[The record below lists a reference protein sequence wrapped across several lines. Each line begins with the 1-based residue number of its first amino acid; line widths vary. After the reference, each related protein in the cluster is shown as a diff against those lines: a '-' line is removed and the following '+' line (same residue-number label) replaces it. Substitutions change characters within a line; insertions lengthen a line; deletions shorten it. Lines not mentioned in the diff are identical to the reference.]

1 MGENK
6 TIRDTDQEALTL
18 TGSLIVNAMHGAL
31 AAHDPASAFPHI
43 SRIQLSTDVDGT
55 IITLI
60 STLSTHTKCIAA
72 NPKAALLI
80 GEPGKGDP
88 LAHPRI
94 SVPIVAAPI
103 EHGSADYQRIRNN
116 HLKHCPKAALYV
128 DFGDFSFFKLMPQS
142 AALNGGFGKAY
153 ELSKD
158 EIINAIIAAKSQGQT
173 DE

>member
-1 MGENK
+1 MSENK
-6 TIRDTDQEALTL
+6 TIRDTDQEALTMA
-18 TGSLIVNAMHGAL
+18 GDLIVNAMYGSLAL
-31 AAHDPASAFPHI
+31 HDQASEYPHI

-60 STLSTHTKCIAA
+60 STLSAHTKCIAA
-72 NPKAALLI
+72 NPKCALLV
-80 GEPGKGDP
+80 GEPAKGDP

-94 SVPIVAAPI
+94 SVPVFATQI
-103 EHGSADYQRIRNN
+103 EHGSSDYQRIRAS
-116 HLKHCPKAALYV
+116 HLKHYPKAALYV
-128 DFGDFSFFKLMPQS
+128 DFGDFSFFKLKPQS

-158 EIINAIIAAKSQGQT
+158 EVVEAIIVAKTEGDN

>member
-6 TIRDTDQEALTL
+6 TIRDTDQEALQL
-18 TGSLIVNAMHGAL
+18 AGSLIINAMHGAL
-31 AAHDPASAFPHI
+31 AAHEPDSAFPHI
-43 SRIQLSTDVDGT
+43 SRIQLSTDLDGT

-60 STLSTHTKCIAA
+60 STLSAHTKCIAA
-72 NPKAALLI
+72 NPNGSLLV
-80 GEPGKGDP
+80 GESGKGDP

-94 SVPIVAAPI
+94 SVPVIAASI
-103 EHGSADYQRIRNN
+103 EHGSADHKRIRQS
-116 HLKHCPKAALYV
+116 HLKHYPKAELYV
-128 DFGDFSFFKLMPQS
+128 DFGDFSFFKLTPQS

-158 EIINAIIAAKSQGQT
+158 EIRNAITAAKKGEKH

>member
-6 TIRDTDQEALTL
+6 TIRDTDQDALEL
-18 TGSLIVNAMHGAL
+18 AGRLIVNATHGAL

-43 SRIQLSTDVDGT
+43 SRVQLSTDKDGS

-60 STLSTHTKCIAA
+60 STLSAHTKCIAA
-72 NPKAALLI
+72 NPKCSLLI
-80 GEPGKGDP
+80 GEPAKGDP

-94 SVPIVAAPI
+94 SVPVVAMQI
-103 EHGSADYQRIRNN
+103 EHGSAEYAQIRSS
-116 HLKHCPKAALYV
+116 HLKHYPKAQLYV
-128 DFGDFSFFKLMPQS
+128 DFGDFCFFKLTPQN

-153 ELSKD
+153 ELTQAEVTS
-158 EIINAIIAAKSQGQT
+158 AIIKGQN